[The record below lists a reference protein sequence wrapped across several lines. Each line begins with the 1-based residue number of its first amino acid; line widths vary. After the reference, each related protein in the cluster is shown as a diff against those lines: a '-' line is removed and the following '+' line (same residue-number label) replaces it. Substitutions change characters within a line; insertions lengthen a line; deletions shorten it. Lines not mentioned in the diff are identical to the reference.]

1 MVPSLK
7 SLLRATSR
15 CLWGMPLMALLLVP
29 SAFAS
34 GWNDFSFDLPGGYM
48 VLRAN
53 SQDIHIWRTDG
64 DGALDPVTAQKGA
77 GLLRA
82 IALQDG
88 FIYAKNGG
96 ADEGDPVTMDVPS
109 WTIIDTSRHTVH
121 GPFSRKEFEAKRAE
135 LGLKNPLV
143 WMSVDDAFRQALR
156 EGRADKMQVDMALAG
171 TVMFLGVTW
180 VIFSP
185 GFALVAA
192 LAAFAVKRAK
202 NWSYPRSFFV
212 AFAAVFFGSF
222 GCVLVLC
229 LYRWVSMR
237 FL

>member
-1 MVPSLK
+1 MMLSLK
-7 SLLRATSR
+7 SLLRVTSR
-15 CLWGMPLMALLLVP
+15 CLWGMPLMVLLLAP
-29 SAFAS
+29 CAFAS
-34 GWNDFSFDLPGGYM
+34 GWNDYSFDLPGGYM

-53 SQDIHIWRTDG
+53 AQDIHIWRTDG
-64 DGALDPVTAQKGA
+64 DGTLDPVTDQNGT

-82 IALQDG
+82 VALQDG

-96 ADEGDPVTMDVPS
+96 ARDADPVTMDAPS
-109 WTIIDTSRHTVH
+109 WTIIDSTRQIVH
-121 GPFSRKEFEAKRAE
+121 GPFSISEFDAKRAE
-135 LGLKNPLV
+135 LGLKDPIP
-143 WMSVDDAFRQALR
+143 WMSVDDAYRQALR
-156 EGRADKMQVDMALAG
+156 EGRADKAQVDVALVG
-171 TVMFLGVTW
+171 TAVFLGFTW
-180 VIFSP
+180 VFFSP
-185 GFALVAA
+185 AFALVAA
-192 LAAFAVKRAK
+192 LAAFAVRRAK